1 MDPVAVDRY
10 ARALFNAS
18 QKAGE
23 TAAVEADLKTLQ
35 AESRRTGLKSF
46 LDNPRFP
53 RKLKLEVI
61 ERVGAMCGSKLTVS
75 FLRVLLIKSR
85 AYLMERIV
93 DRFVELH
100 REFKGIVPCRLVLAS
115 EPSKEFLNRIE
126 KELERITH
134 LDVELNVQVDPAA
147 LGGVRLTI
155 KNRVLD
161 GTYAERLEDLKER
174 LLAGQYT

>member
-23 TAAVEADLKTLQ
+23 TALVEADLTALK
-35 AESRRTGLKSF
+35 AEAQRSGLKSF

-53 RKLKLEVI
+53 RALKLGAI
-61 ERVGAMCGSKLTVS
+61 DRIGAMFGSKLTVS
-75 FLRVLLIKSR
+75 FLRILLMRSR
-85 AYLMERIV
+85 TGLLERIA

-100 REFKGIVPCRLVLAS
+100 REFKGIVPCALVLAAQ
-115 EPSKEFLNRIE
+115 PTQEFLDRIE

-134 LDVELNVQVDPAA
+134 LDVELKVHVDPAA

-161 GTYAERLEDLKER
+161 GTYRERLEDLKER
-174 LLAGQYT
+174 LLEGQYT

>member
-10 ARALFNAS
+10 ARALFNAA

-23 TAAVEADLKTLQ
+23 TALVEADLTALS

-53 RKLKLEVI
+53 RNVKLGVI
-61 ERVGAMCGSKLTVS
+61 ERVGAMLGSKITAS
-75 FLRVLLIKSR
+75 FMRVLLVHSR
-85 AYLMERIV
+85 APLLERIAA
-93 DRFVELH
+93 RFIELH
-100 REFKGIVPCRLVLAS
+100 REFKGIVPCDLVLAS
-115 EPSKEFLNRIE
+115 EPSKEFLDRIE

-134 LDVELNVQVDPAA
+134 LDVELKVQVDPAA

>member
-1 MDPVAVDRY
+1 MDPVAADRY
-10 ARALFNAS
+10 ARALFNAA

-23 TAAVEADLKTLQ
+23 AEKVEADLTALK
-35 AESRRTGLKSF
+35 AEIRKSGLKSF

-53 RKLKLEVI
+53 RTVKFSVI
-61 ERVGAMCGSKLTVS
+61 ERVGAMFASRLTAS
-75 FLRVLLIKSR
+75 FLRILLVKSR
-85 AYLMERIV
+85 LALLDRVV
-93 DRFVELH
+93 DRFIELH
-100 REFKGIVPCRLVLAS
+100 RESKGIVPCELVFAQ
-115 EPSKEFLNRIE
+115 EPSKQFLDNVE

-134 LDVELNVQVDPAA
+134 LDVELKVNVDPAI

-161 GTYAERLEDLKER
+161 GTYRERLEDLKDR

>member
-10 ARALFNAS
+10 ARALFNAA

-23 TAAVEADLKTLQ
+23 TAVVEADMTALSIHSKK
-35 AESRRTGLKSF
+35 TGLKSF

-53 RKLKLEVI
+53 RAVKLKAI
-61 ERVGAMCGSKLTVS
+61 EQIGAMFNSKLTAA
-75 FLRVLLIKSR
+75 FLRILLVRSR
-85 AYLMERIV
+85 APLLERIAA
-93 DRFVELH
+93 RFVELH
-100 REFKGIVPCRLVLAS
+100 REFKGIVPCDILLAA
-115 EPSKEFLNRIE
+115 EPSKEFLDRIE

-134 LDVELNVQVDPAA
+134 LDVELNVKVDPAA
-147 LGGVRLTI
+147 LGGVRVTI

>member
-10 ARALFNAS
+10 ARALFNAA

-23 TAAVEADLKTLQ
+23 LEKVEADLTALKAQ
-35 AESRRTGLKSF
+35 VRKSGLKSF

-53 RKLKLEVI
+53 RTIKFTVLDQ
-61 ERVGAMCGSKLTVS
+61 VGAMFASKLTAS
-75 FLRVLLIKSR
+75 FLRILLVKSR
-85 AYLMERIV
+85 IAILERAV

-100 REFKGIVPCRLVLAS
+100 RESKGIVPCLLVLAS
-115 EPSKEFLNRIE
+115 EPSKDFLDRIE

-134 LDVELNVQVDPAA
+134 LDVELKVLVDPSA

-161 GTYAERLEDLKER
+161 GTYRERLADLKER

>member
-10 ARALFNAS
+10 ARALFNAA

-23 TAAVEADLKTLQ
+23 AQRVEADLTALK
-35 AESRRTGLKSF
+35 AEVRRSGLKSF

-53 RKLKLEVI
+53 RTAKLGVI
-61 ERVGAMCGSKLTVS
+61 DRIGAMFESKLTTS
-75 FLRVLLIKSR
+75 FLRVLLMKSR
-85 AYLMERIV
+85 TPLLERIA

-100 REFKGIVPCRLVLAS
+100 REFKGIAACDITLAS
-115 EPSKEFLNRIE
+115 EPSPDFLVRIE

-134 LDVELNVQVDPAA
+134 LDVELRVQVDPSV
-147 LGGVRLTI
+147 LGGVHLRI

-161 GTYAERLEDLKER
+161 GTYRERLAEMKAR
-174 LLAGQYT
+174 LLEGQYT

>member
-1 MDPVAVDRY
+1 MDPVAADRY
-10 ARALFNAS
+10 ARALFNAA

-23 TAAVEADLKTLQ
+23 SEKVEADLTALK
-35 AESRRTGLKSF
+35 AEIRKTGLRSF

-53 RKLKLEVI
+53 RTLKFEVI
-61 ERVGAMCGSKLTVS
+61 DRVGAMFASKLTAS
-75 FLRVLLIKSR
+75 FLRLLLVRSR
-85 AYLMERIV
+85 VALIDRAV
-93 DRFVELH
+93 DRFIELH
-100 REFKGIVPCRLVLAS
+100 RESKGIVPCELVLAS
-115 EPSKEFLNRIE
+115 APSKEFLDNVE

-134 LDVELNVQVDPAA
+134 LDVELKVKVDPTV

-161 GTYAERLEDLKER
+161 GTYRERLADLKAR